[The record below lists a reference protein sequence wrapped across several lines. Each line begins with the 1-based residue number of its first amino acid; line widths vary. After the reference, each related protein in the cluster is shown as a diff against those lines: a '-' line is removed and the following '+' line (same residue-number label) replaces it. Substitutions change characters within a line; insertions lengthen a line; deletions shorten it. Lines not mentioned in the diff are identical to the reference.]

1 MELEEKYINGI
12 EKCIG
17 GFTSR
22 LDKAEESVAWNTGSG
37 THGAT
42 KSKKGFLE
50 VMTVEGTSGTTSGE
64 TMCVL

>member
-1 MELEEKYINGI
+1 MELKEKYVNGI
-12 EKCIG
+12 EKCTG

-50 VMTVEGTSGTTSGE
+50 VMTVEGTSGTTLGE
-64 TMCVL
+64 TVGVL